1 MFKELGAIM
10 GLLRNGGKIQEEM
23 KKFQEQ
29 LGAITAEGSAGAG
42 YVTVKANGR
51 QEVVS
56 VRISAEAVAL
66 NDREMLEDLV
76 AAAANQALTR
86 AKEQVA
92 QESAKLAASMGL
104 PAGVMGGGLPGT
116 GG

>member
-1 MFKELGAIM
+1 MFKEIGAM
-10 GLLRNGGKIQEEM
+10 MSLLRNGGKLQEEM

-29 LGAITAEGSAGAG
+29 VGTITAEGSAGAG

-51 QEVVS
+51 QEVVA
-56 VRISAEAVAL
+56 VRISPEALAL

-76 AAAANQALTR
+76 AAAVNQSL
-86 AKEQVA
+86 AKVREQVA
-92 QESAKLAASMGL
+92 QESAKLAANMGL
-104 PAGVMGGGLPGT
+104 PAGMMGGGLPG